1 MRQIKG
7 IIGIYSRRARDQ
19 INEAGTRF
27 LARAGLEAISQE
39 LFACLD
45 ELIKNAV
52 KANYK
57 FLLLRERIEN
67 RLRQLHPGKSAEEI
81 GADISDIIKIPE
93 HFNRLAGDI
102 LSSEDLST
110 TVREIL
116 NEESKLLAI
125 KNRAYLENRDFNDP
139 EKRIMEDLAGIREI
153 RNKIRERNVRVMWSI
168 QADEDFVY
176 IDVMNTAPILT
187 RDLYR
192 IHKKREEYRL
202 CRERGK
208 EYEFFINNIDTS
220 ESGFGLGFAKI
231 DAILNNWGLSEER
244 FITIISAINT
254 TVMLTL
260 PVDLLKKSVLRDDG
274 AA

>member
-7 IIGIYSRRARDQ
+7 IIGIYSRQARDQ
-19 INEAGTRF
+19 INEAGKKF
-27 LARAGLEAISQE
+27 LARIGIENISTE
-39 LFACLD
+39 IFACID

-57 FLLLRERIEN
+57 YLLLRERIESH
-67 RLRQLHPGKSAEEI
+67 LGHLTPGKSAEEI
-81 GADISDIIKIPE
+81 EKDISDIIKIPE
-93 HFNRLAGDI
+93 RFNRLATDI
-102 LSSEDLST
+102 LRNEDLSP

-125 KNRAYLENRDFNDP
+125 KNRVYLENRDYNDP
-139 EKRIMEDLAGIREI
+139 EKQIIADLARIREI
-153 RNKIRERNVRVMWSI
+153 RNKIRASNVRVVWSI
-168 QADEDFVY
+168 QCDDDY
-176 IDVMNTAPILT
+176 IYIEVMNTAPILI
-187 RDLYR
+187 RDLSR
-192 IHKKREEYRL
+192 IHEKRDEYRQY
-202 CRERGK
+202 RERGK

-231 DAILNNWGLSEER
+231 DAILNNWGITEER

-260 PVDLLKKSVLRDDG
+260 PSDKLKKAVMQNDG

>member
-7 IIGIYSRRARDQ
+7 IIGIYSRQARDQ
-19 INEAGTRF
+19 INKAGERF
-27 LARAGLEAISQE
+27 LARQGIQSISPE
-39 LFACLD
+39 LFACID

-57 FLLLRERIEN
+57 FLLLRERIEEELH
-67 RLRQLHPGKSAEEI
+67 RLWPDKSDN
-81 GADISDIIKIPE
+81 DIRDDINDLIKIPDS
-93 HFNRLAGDI
+93 FNRLADDI
-102 LSSEDLST
+102 LRNEDLSA

-139 EKRIMEDLAGIREI
+139 EKQTLADLVKIREI
-153 RNKIRERNVRVMWSI
+153 RKKIRESDVKVLWSM
-168 QADEDFVY
+168 QADNDYVY
-176 IDVMNTAPILT
+176 IEVMNTAPILT
-187 RDLYR
+187 RDLTR
-192 IHKKREEYRL
+192 IHEKLDEYRQY
-202 CRERGK
+202 RDNGR
-208 EYEFFINNIDTS
+208 EYEFFVNNIDTT

-231 DAILNNWGLSEER
+231 DAILNNWGLKEER

-260 PVDLLKKSVLRDDG
+260 PTDQLKKVLRDDG

>member
-7 IIGIYSRRARDQ
+7 IIGIYSRQARDQ
-19 INEAGTRF
+19 ISEAGHKF
-27 LARAGLEAISQE
+27 LARGGLGSISQE

-57 FLLLRERIEN
+57 FLLLRERIEKE
-67 RLRQLHPGKSAEEI
+67 LQALWPEKSTVEI
-81 GADISDIIKIPE
+81 GEDISDIIKIPE
-93 HFNRLAGDI
+93 SFNRLAGDI
-102 LSSEDLST
+102 LMNEDLSS

-125 KNRAYLENRDFNDP
+125 KNRAYLENRDYNDP
-139 EKRIMEDLAGIREI
+139 EKRVIADLARIREI
-153 RNKIRERNVRVMWSI
+153 RKKIRDRNVKVLWSI
-168 QADEDFVY
+168 QADDDYVY
-176 IDVMNTAPILT
+176 IDVMNTAPIMT

-192 IHKKREEYRL
+192 IHEKREEYRS

-231 DAILNNWGLSEER
+231 DAILNNWGLTEER